1 MSVEEVSRAT
11 RIPIASIERIE
22 ADHFDDLPGEVFVR
36 GFLRAYARAVS
47 LPVDEVLARYTAS
60 RRVAWV
66 TPLPIS
72 SAPARKSQGRRFGV
86 AIAFVLLLILF
97 TLALSIVLRPRG
109 RDMPP
114 ELSTL
119 DLDGDPYDLLVD
131 GPYDAPGPKLQ
142 GIALNGWG
150 YRWIR
155 LRRSDRV

>member
-114 ELSTL
+114 ELSINLSGARERPTNLSGARERPTTSL
-119 DLDGDPYDLLVD
+119 DDD
-131 GPYDAPGPKLQ
+131 DAS
-142 GIALNGWG
+142 G
-150 YRWIR
+150 YVSRG
-155 LRRSDRV
+155 